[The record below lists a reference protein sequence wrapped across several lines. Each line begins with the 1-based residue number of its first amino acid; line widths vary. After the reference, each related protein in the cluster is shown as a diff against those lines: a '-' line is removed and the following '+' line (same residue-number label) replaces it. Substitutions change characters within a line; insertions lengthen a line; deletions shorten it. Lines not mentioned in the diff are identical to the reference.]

1 MTSTPRGIVP
11 PTTTPFTADGEI
23 DVKSLKAQIRFMKTS
38 GVASVCVG
46 GSTGEGHTFDFDDSR
61 IAWSAAAE
69 ELGSLPLMAGVIVN
83 STREAVAR
91 CKLASDCG
99 AKSLQVTAP
108 HYLFRPSDDAMVD
121 HFRAIAESSGL
132 PVIVYN
138 VIPWSY
144 LYPQLLLRIMNEV
157 PGVVGVKQSNGDLKL
172 IADLMLD
179 LPPGK
184 LVYSA
189 MDALLYPSFAL
200 GVSGAIAA
208 TPAAVPSWTI
218 RLWDAVQ
225 RGDNATASKMHR
237 HLLRLWNTINDNN
250 LPANVKYV
258 QELQGI
264 PVGHSR
270 APMRD
275 PDEAHKARIR
285 AAYEAYEQSE
295 ARAA

>member
-1 MTSTPRGIVP
+1 MSATPFGIVP
-11 PTTTPFTADGEI
+11 PTTTPFTNGGEI
-23 DVKSLKAQIRFMKTS
+23 DVKSLKSQIRFMKGT

-46 GSTGEGHTFDFDDSR
+46 GSTGEGHTYDFEDSR
-61 IAWSAAAE
+61 IAWTAAAE
-69 ELGSLPLMAGVIVN
+69 ELGDLPLMAGVIVN
-83 STREAVAR
+83 STREAIAR
-91 CKLASDCG
+91 CTLARECG

-132 PVIVYN
+132 PVIIYN

-144 LYPQLLLRIMNEV
+144 LYPQLLLRIMREV
-157 PGVVGVKQSNGDLKL
+157 PGVAGVKQSNGDLKL
-172 IADLMLD
+172 IADLMLE
-179 LPPGK
+179 LPEGK
-184 LVYSA
+184 VVYSA

-200 GVSGAIAA
+200 GVGGAIAA

-218 RLWDAVQ
+218 RLWDAVKK
-225 RGDNATASKMHR
+225 GDNATAHTVHR
-237 HLLRLWNTINDNN
+237 ALLRLWNEINDNN
-250 LPANVKYV
+250 LPANVRYV
-258 QELQGI
+258 QALQGI

-285 AAYEAYEQSE
+285 AAFEAYEKGG
-295 ARAA
+295 AIAA